1 MKTRN
6 KLNLPINFCTTGN
19 FLNLKKVKFIPMDN
33 PPKIKNSKHQILK
46 LHNKSSTSNLSEIHT
61 ISKDEISK
69 KDELIFK
76 LQQKIKFLEKR
87 IKLLEKTASK
97 TKNRSRNASFSNAL
111 LLNTEKNSSNN
122 INNYNYNHNYTSAN
136 SITNKNKHKTII
148 PLDKQLLKTK
158 LTKNKKNIFELIDI
172 SKLKFAKK
180 NQNSIKNHNNSFN
193 LPNTNNNNNNNSL
206 SNYTTY
212 NYTSNNSCT
221 GSELK
226 PRKKSIKLKV
236 QCGKINSLHNL
247 LYSMSSSK
255 NKNKI
260 SGEKNRVTRKIS
272 GINNIPKKIRINQN
286 ASLKIMMSSTNYT
299 NYSNNVSNSFKEET
313 NVITNTNTNN
323 NNGMVNISFTDIQ
336 NKLENIKNRTKNL
349 FEVFSKMNTNL
360 AQNQNLNNEIKR
372 KKFPFNIK
380 ICKLEKIK
388 K

>member
-76 LQQKIKFLEKR
+76 LQQKIKFLEKK
-87 IKLLEKTASK
+87 IKLLEKSASK
-97 TKNRSRNASFSNAL
+97 SKNRSRNTSFTNGL

-122 INNYNYNHNYTSAN
+122 INNYNYNHNYTTAN

-172 SKLKFAKK
+172 SKLKFTKK
-180 NQNSIKNHNNSFN
+180 NQNSIKNRNNSFN
-193 LPNTNNNNNNNSL
+193 LPNTNNNNNSL

-236 QCGKINSLHNL
+236 QCDKINSLHNL

-255 NKNKI
+255 NLKNKI
-260 SGEKNRVTRKIS
+260 SGEKNRVTRKIN
-272 GINNIPKKIRINQN
+272 GINTIPKKIRINQN
-286 ASLKIMMSSTNYT
+286 ASLKIMLSSTNYT
-299 NYSNNVSNSFKEET
+299 NCSNNVSNSFKEET
-313 NVITNTNTNN
+313 NVNTNTNN
-323 NNGMVNISFTDIQ
+323 IINGMTNISFSDIQ

-380 ICKLEKIK
+380 ISKLEKVK

>member
-76 LQQKIKFLEKR
+76 LQQKIKFLEKK
-87 IKLLEKTASK
+87 IKLLEKSASK
-97 TKNRSRNASFSNAL
+97 SKNRSRNTSFTNGL
-111 LLNTEKNSSNN
+111 LLNTEKNSSNI
-122 INNYNYNHNYTSAN
+122 INNYNYNHNYTTAN

-172 SKLKFAKK
+172 SKLKFTKK
-180 NQNSIKNHNNSFN
+180 NQNSIKNRNNSFN
-193 LPNTNNNNNNNSL
+193 LPNTNNNNNSL

-236 QCGKINSLHNL
+236 QCDKINSLHNL

-255 NKNKI
+255 NLKNKI
-260 SGEKNRVTRKIS
+260 SGEKNRVTRKIN
-272 GINNIPKKIRINQN
+272 GINTIPKKIRINQN
-286 ASLKIMMSSTNYT
+286 ASLKIMLSSTNYT

-313 NVITNTNTNN
+313 NVNTNTNN
-323 NNGMVNISFTDIQ
+323 IINGMTNISFSDIQ

-380 ICKLEKIK
+380 ISKLEKVK

>member
-76 LQQKIKFLEKR
+76 LQQKIKFLEKK
-87 IKLLEKTASK
+87 IKLLEKSASK
-97 TKNRSRNASFSNAL
+97 SKNRSRNTSFTNGL

-122 INNYNYNHNYTSAN
+122 INNYNYNHNYTTAN

-172 SKLKFAKK
+172 SKLKFTKK
-180 NQNSIKNHNNSFN
+180 NQNSIKNRNNSFN
-193 LPNTNNNNNNNSL
+193 LPNTNNNNSL

-236 QCGKINSLHNL
+236 QCDKINSLHNL

-255 NKNKI
+255 NLKNKI

-272 GINNIPKKIRINQN
+272 GINTIPKKIRINQN
-286 ASLKIMMSSTNYT
+286 ASLKIMLSSTNYT

-313 NVITNTNTNN
+313 NVNTNTNN
-323 NNGMVNISFTDIQ
+323 NGMTNISFSDIQ

-380 ICKLEKIK
+380 ISKLEKVK

>member
-61 ISKDEISK
+61 ISKVEISK

-76 LQQKIKFLEKR
+76 LQQKIKFLEKK
-87 IKLLEKTASK
+87 IKLLEKSASK
-97 TKNRSRNASFSNAL
+97 SKNRSRNTSFTNGL

-122 INNYNYNHNYTSAN
+122 INNYNYNHNYTTAN

-172 SKLKFAKK
+172 SKLKFTKK
-180 NQNSIKNHNNSFN
+180 NQNSIKNRNNSFN
-193 LPNTNNNNNNNSL
+193 LPNTNNNNNSL

-236 QCGKINSLHNL
+236 QCDKINSLHNL

-255 NKNKI
+255 NLKNKI
-260 SGEKNRVTRKIS
+260 SGEKNRVTRKIN
-272 GINNIPKKIRINQN
+272 GINTIPKKIRINQN
-286 ASLKIMMSSTNYT
+286 ASLKIMLSSTNYT

-313 NVITNTNTNN
+313 NVNTNTNN
-323 NNGMVNISFTDIQ
+323 IINGMTNISFSDIQ

-380 ICKLEKIK
+380 ISKLEKVK

>member
-76 LQQKIKFLEKR
+76 LQQKIKFLEKK
-87 IKLLEKTASK
+87 IKLLEKSASK
-97 TKNRSRNASFSNAL
+97 SKNRSRNTSFTNGL

-122 INNYNYNHNYTSAN
+122 INNYNYNHNYTTAN

-172 SKLKFAKK
+172 SKLKFTKK
-180 NQNSIKNHNNSFN
+180 NQNSIKNRNNSFN
-193 LPNTNNNNNNNSL
+193 LPNTNNNNNNSL

-236 QCGKINSLHNL
+236 QCDKINSLHNL

-255 NKNKI
+255 NLKNKI
-260 SGEKNRVTRKIS
+260 SGEKNRVTRKIN
-272 GINNIPKKIRINQN
+272 GINTIPKKIRINQN
-286 ASLKIMMSSTNYT
+286 ASLKIMLSSTNYT

-313 NVITNTNTNN
+313 NVNTNTNN
-323 NNGMVNISFTDIQ
+323 NGMTNISFSDIQ

-380 ICKLEKIK
+380 ISKLEKVK

>member
-19 FLNLKKVKFIPMDN
+19 FLNLKKVKFIPMEN
-33 PPKIKNSKHQILK
+33 PPKIKNSKHQVLK
-46 LHNKSSTSNLSEIHT
+46 LHTKNSASNLSEIHT
-61 ISKDEISK
+61 ITKDEILK

-76 LQQKIKFLEKR
+76 LQQRIKFLEKK
-87 IKLLEKTASK
+87 IKILEKSSSK
-97 TKNRSRNASFSNAL
+97 PKNKSRNVSFNNVL

-122 INNYNYNHNYTSAN
+122 NMNNHNHTSVN
-136 SITNKNKHKTII
+136 SLTNKTKHKTII

-158 LTKNKKNIFELIDI
+158 LSKNKKNIFELIDI
-172 SKLKFAKK
+172 SKLKFTKK
-180 NQNSIKNHNNSFN
+180 NQNSIKFRNNSYNF
-193 LPNTNNNNNNNSL
+193 LNTNNNNNNNSL

-212 NYTSNNSCT
+212 NYTTNNSCT

-226 PRKKSIKLKV
+226 PRKKSIKLNV
-236 QCGKINSLHNL
+236 HSGKINSLHNL

-255 NKNKI
+255 NSKNKI
-260 SGEKNRVTRKIS
+260 SGEKNRVTRKINA
-272 GINNIPKKIRINQN
+272 INTIPKKIRINQN

-299 NYSNNVSNSFKEET
+299 NYSNNASNSFKEET
-313 NVITNTNTNN
+313 NINTNN
-323 NNGMVNISFTDIQ
+323 NGIVNTSFTEIQ

-349 FEVFSKMNTNL
+349 FEVFSKMNINL
-360 AQNQNLNNEIKR
+360 AQNQNLNDNMKR

-380 ICKLEKIK
+380 ISKLEKIK

>member
-76 LQQKIKFLEKR
+76 LQQKIKFLEKK
-87 IKLLEKTASK
+87 IKLLEKSASK
-97 TKNRSRNASFSNAL
+97 SKNRSRNTSFTNGL

-122 INNYNYNHNYTSAN
+122 INNYNYNHNYTTAN

-172 SKLKFAKK
+172 SKLKFTKK
-180 NQNSIKNHNNSFN
+180 NQNSIKNRNNSFN
-193 LPNTNNNNNNNSL
+193 LPNTNNNNNSL

-236 QCGKINSLHNL
+236 QCDKINSLHNL

-255 NKNKI
+255 NLKNKI

-272 GINNIPKKIRINQN
+272 GINTIPKKIRINQN
-286 ASLKIMMSSTNYT
+286 ASLKIMLSSTNYT

-313 NVITNTNTNN
+313 NVNTNTNN
-323 NNGMVNISFTDIQ
+323 NGMTNISFSDIQ

-380 ICKLEKIK
+380 ISKLEKVK

>member
-33 PPKIKNSKHQILK
+33 PPKIKNSKHHILK

-61 ISKDEISK
+61 ITKDEISK

-76 LQQKIKFLEKR
+76 LQQKIKFLEKK
-87 IKLLEKTASK
+87 IKLLEKNASK
-97 TKNRSRNASFSNAL
+97 SKNRSRNTSFSNVL

-122 INNYNYNHNYTSAN
+122 INDYTYNRNYTSVN

-172 SKLKFAKK
+172 NKLKFAKK
-180 NQNSIKNHNNSFN
+180 NQNSIKNRNNSFN
-193 LPNTNNNNNNNSL
+193 LPNTNNTNNNNSL

-226 PRKKSIKLKV
+226 QRKKSIKLKV

-255 NKNKI
+255 NSKNKI
-260 SGEKNRVTRKIS
+260 SGEKNRDTRKIN
-272 GINNIPKKIRINQN
+272 GINTIPKKIRINQN

-299 NYSNNVSNSFKEET
+299 NYSNNVSNSFKEEI
-313 NVITNTNTNN
+313 NINTNTNN
-323 NNGMVNISFTDIQ
+323 GMTNISFSDIQ

-360 AQNQNLNNEIKR
+360 TKNQNLNDNMNR

-380 ICKLEKIK
+380 ISKLEKIK

>member
-76 LQQKIKFLEKR
+76 LQQKIKFLEKK
-87 IKLLEKTASK
+87 IKLLEKSASK
-97 TKNRSRNASFSNAL
+97 SKNRSRNTSFTNGL

-122 INNYNYNHNYTSAN
+122 INNYNYNHNYTTAN

-172 SKLKFAKK
+172 SKLKFTKK
-180 NQNSIKNHNNSFN
+180 NQNSIKNRNNSFN
-193 LPNTNNNNNNNSL
+193 LPNTNNNNNSL

-236 QCGKINSLHNL
+236 QCDKINSLHNL

-255 NKNKI
+255 NLKNKI
-260 SGEKNRVTRKIS
+260 SGEKNRVSRKIN
-272 GINNIPKKIRINQN
+272 GINTIPKKIRINQN
-286 ASLKIMMSSTNYT
+286 ASLKIMLSSTNYT

-313 NVITNTNTNN
+313 NVNTNTNN
-323 NNGMVNISFTDIQ
+323 NGMTNISFSDIQ

-380 ICKLEKIK
+380 ISKLEKVK

>member
-76 LQQKIKFLEKR
+76 LQQKIKFLEKK
-87 IKLLEKTASK
+87 IKLLEKSALKS
-97 TKNRSRNASFSNAL
+97 KNRSRNTSFTNGL

-122 INNYNYNHNYTSAN
+122 INNYNYNHNYTTAN

-172 SKLKFAKK
+172 SKLKFTKK
-180 NQNSIKNHNNSFN
+180 NQNSIKNRNNSFN
-193 LPNTNNNNNNNSL
+193 LPNTNNNNNSL

-236 QCGKINSLHNL
+236 QCDKINSLHNL

-255 NKNKI
+255 NLKNKI
-260 SGEKNRVTRKIS
+260 SGEKNRVTRKIN
-272 GINNIPKKIRINQN
+272 GINTIPKKIRINQN
-286 ASLKIMMSSTNYT
+286 ASLKIMLSSTNYT

-313 NVITNTNTNN
+313 NVNTNTNN
-323 NNGMVNISFTDIQ
+323 IINGMTNISFSDIQ

-380 ICKLEKIK
+380 ISKLEKVK

>member
-76 LQQKIKFLEKR
+76 LQQKIKFLEKK
-87 IKLLEKTASK
+87 IKLLEKSASK
-97 TKNRSRNASFSNAL
+97 SKNRSRNTSFTNGL

-122 INNYNYNHNYTSAN
+122 INNYNYNHNYTTAN

-172 SKLKFAKK
+172 SKLKFTKK
-180 NQNSIKNHNNSFN
+180 NQNSIKNRNNSFN
-193 LPNTNNNNNNNSL
+193 LPNTNNNNNNSL

-236 QCGKINSLHNL
+236 QCDKINSLHNL

-255 NKNKI
+255 NLKNKI
-260 SGEKNRVTRKIS
+260 SGEKNRVTRKIN
-272 GINNIPKKIRINQN
+272 GINTIPKKIRINQN
-286 ASLKIMMSSTNYT
+286 ASLKIMLSSTNYT

-313 NVITNTNTNN
+313 NVNTNTNN
-323 NNGMVNISFTDIQ
+323 IINGMTNISFSDIQ

-380 ICKLEKIK
+380 ISKLEKVK

>member
-19 FLNLKKVKFIPMDN
+19 FLNLKKVKFIPMEN
-33 PPKIKNSKHQILK
+33 PPKIKNSKHQVLK
-46 LHNKSSTSNLSEIHT
+46 LHTKNSTSNLSEINT
-61 ISKDEISK
+61 LTKDEILK

-76 LQQKIKFLEKR
+76 LQQRIKFLEKK
-87 IKLLEKTASK
+87 IKILEKSSSK
-97 TKNRSRNASFSNAL
+97 PKNKSRNVSFNNVL

-122 INNYNYNHNYTSAN
+122 NMNNHNHTSVN
-136 SITNKNKHKTII
+136 SLTNKTKHKTII

-158 LTKNKKNIFELIDI
+158 LSKNKKNIFELIDI
-172 SKLKFAKK
+172 SKLKFTKK
-180 NQNSIKNHNNSFN
+180 NQNSIKFRNNSFN
-193 LPNTNNNNNNNSL
+193 LLNTNNNNNNNSL

-212 NYTSNNSCT
+212 NYTTNNSCT

-226 PRKKSIKLKV
+226 PRKKSIKLNV
-236 QCGKINSLHNL
+236 HSGKINSLHNL

-255 NKNKI
+255 NSKNKI
-260 SGEKNRVTRKIS
+260 SGEKNRVTRKINA
-272 GINNIPKKIRINQN
+272 INTIPKKIRINQN

-313 NVITNTNTNN
+313 NINTNN
-323 NNGMVNISFTDIQ
+323 NNGIVNTSFTEIQ

-360 AQNQNLNNEIKR
+360 AQNQNLNDNMKR

-380 ICKLEKIK
+380 ISKLEKIK

>member
-76 LQQKIKFLEKR
+76 LQQKIKFLEKK
-87 IKLLEKTASK
+87 IKLLEKSASK
-97 TKNRSRNASFSNAL
+97 SKNRSRNTSFTNGL

-122 INNYNYNHNYTSAN
+122 INNYNYNHNYTTAN

-172 SKLKFAKK
+172 SKLKFNKK
-180 NQNSIKNHNNSFN
+180 NQNSIKNRNNSFN
-193 LPNTNNNNNNNSL
+193 LPNTNNNNNSL

-236 QCGKINSLHNL
+236 QCDKINSLHNL

-255 NKNKI
+255 NLKNKI
-260 SGEKNRVTRKIS
+260 SGEKNRVTRKIN
-272 GINNIPKKIRINQN
+272 GINTIPKKIRINQN
-286 ASLKIMMSSTNYT
+286 ASLKIMLSSTNYT

-313 NVITNTNTNN
+313 NVNTNTNN
-323 NNGMVNISFTDIQ
+323 NGMTNISFSDIQ

-380 ICKLEKIK
+380 ISKLEKVK

>member
-76 LQQKIKFLEKR
+76 LQQKIKFLEKK
-87 IKLLEKTASK
+87 IKLLEKSASK
-97 TKNRSRNASFSNAL
+97 SKNRSRNTSFTNGL

-122 INNYNYNHNYTSAN
+122 INNYNYNHNYTTAN

-172 SKLKFAKK
+172 SKLKFTKK
-180 NQNSIKNHNNSFN
+180 NQNSIKNRNNSFN
-193 LPNTNNNNNNNSL
+193 LPNTNNNNNSL

-236 QCGKINSLHNL
+236 QCDKINSLHNL

-255 NKNKI
+255 NLNNKI
-260 SGEKNRVTRKIS
+260 SGEKNRVTRKIN
-272 GINNIPKKIRINQN
+272 GINTIPKKIRINQN
-286 ASLKIMMSSTNYT
+286 ASLKIMLSSTNYT

-313 NVITNTNTNN
+313 NLNTNTNN
-323 NNGMVNISFTDIQ
+323 NGMTNISFSDIQ

-380 ICKLEKIK
+380 ISKLEKVK

>member
-76 LQQKIKFLEKR
+76 LQQKIKFLEKK
-87 IKLLEKTASK
+87 IKLLEKSASK
-97 TKNRSRNASFSNAL
+97 SKNRSRNTSFTNGL

-122 INNYNYNHNYTSAN
+122 INNYNYNHNYTTAN

-172 SKLKFAKK
+172 SKLKFTKK
-180 NQNSIKNHNNSFN
+180 NQNSIKNRNNSFN
-193 LPNTNNNNNNNSL
+193 LPNTNNNNNSL

-236 QCGKINSLHNL
+236 QCDKINSLHNL

-255 NKNKI
+255 NLKNKKKKK
-260 SGEKNRVTRKIS
+260 KNRVTRKIN
-272 GINNIPKKIRINQN
+272 GINTIPKKIRINQN
-286 ASLKIMMSSTNYT
+286 ASLKIMLSSTNYT

-313 NVITNTNTNN
+313 NVNTNTNN
-323 NNGMVNISFTDIQ
+323 NGMTNISFSDIQ

-380 ICKLEKIK
+380 ISKLEKVK

>member
-76 LQQKIKFLEKR
+76 LQQKIKFLEKK
-87 IKLLEKTASK
+87 IKLLEKSASK
-97 TKNRSRNASFSNAL
+97 SKNRSRNTSFTNGL

-122 INNYNYNHNYTSAN
+122 INNYNYNHNYTTAN

-172 SKLKFAKK
+172 SKLKFTKK
-180 NQNSIKNHNNSFN
+180 NQNSIKNRNNSFN
-193 LPNTNNNNNNNSL
+193 LPNTNNNNNNSL

-236 QCGKINSLHNL
+236 QCDKINSLHNL
-247 LYSMSSSK
+247 LYSMSTSK
-255 NKNKI
+255 NLKNKI
-260 SGEKNRVTRKIS
+260 SGEKNRVTRKIN
-272 GINNIPKKIRINQN
+272 GINTIPKKIRINQN
-286 ASLKIMMSSTNYT
+286 ASLKIMLSSTNYT

-313 NVITNTNTNN
+313 NVNTNTNN
-323 NNGMVNISFTDIQ
+323 NGMTNISFSDIQ

-380 ICKLEKIK
+380 ISKLEKVK

>member
-76 LQQKIKFLEKR
+76 LQQKIKFLEKK
-87 IKLLEKTASK
+87 IKLLEKSASK
-97 TKNRSRNASFSNAL
+97 SKNRSRNTSFTNGL

-122 INNYNYNHNYTSAN
+122 INNYNYNHNYTTAN

-172 SKLKFAKK
+172 SKLKFTKK
-180 NQNSIKNHNNSFN
+180 NQNSIKNRNNSFN
-193 LPNTNNNNNNNSL
+193 LPNTNNNNNSL

-236 QCGKINSLHNL
+236 QCDKINSLHNL

-255 NKNKI
+255 NLKNKI
-260 SGEKNRVTRKIS
+260 SGEKNRVTRKIN
-272 GINNIPKKIRINQN
+272 GINTIPKKIRINQN
-286 ASLKIMMSSTNYT
+286 ASLKIMLSSTNYT

-313 NVITNTNTNN
+313 NVNTNTNN
-323 NNGMVNISFTDIQ
+323 NNNNGMTNISFSDIQ

-380 ICKLEKIK
+380 ISKLEKVK

>member
-76 LQQKIKFLEKR
+76 LQQKIKFLEKK
-87 IKLLEKTASK
+87 IKLLEKSASK
-97 TKNRSRNASFSNAL
+97 SKNRSRNTSFTNGL

-122 INNYNYNHNYTSAN
+122 INNYNYNHNYTTAN

-158 LTKNKKNIFELIDI
+158 LTKNKKNIFELIDM
-172 SKLKFAKK
+172 SKLKFTKK
-180 NQNSIKNHNNSFN
+180 NQNSIKNRNNSFN
-193 LPNTNNNNNNNSL
+193 LPNTNNNNNSL

-236 QCGKINSLHNL
+236 QCDKINSLHNL

-255 NKNKI
+255 NLKNKI
-260 SGEKNRVTRKIS
+260 SGEKNRVTRKTN
-272 GINNIPKKIRINQN
+272 GINTIPKKIRINQN
-286 ASLKIMMSSTNYT
+286 ASLKIMLSSTNYT

-313 NVITNTNTNN
+313 NVNTNTNN
-323 NNGMVNISFTDIQ
+323 NGMTNISFSDIQ

-380 ICKLEKIK
+380 ISKLEKVK

>member
-76 LQQKIKFLEKR
+76 LQQKIKFLEKK
-87 IKLLEKTASK
+87 IKLLEKSASK
-97 TKNRSRNASFSNAL
+97 SKNRSRNTSFTNGL

-122 INNYNYNHNYTSAN
+122 INNYNYNHNYTTAN

-172 SKLKFAKK
+172 SKLKFNKK
-180 NQNSIKNHNNSFN
+180 NQNSIKNRNNSFN
-193 LPNTNNNNNNNSL
+193 LPNTNNNNNSL

-236 QCGKINSLHNL
+236 QCDKINSLHNL

-255 NKNKI
+255 NLKNKI
-260 SGEKNRVTRKIS
+260 SGEKNRVTRKIN
-272 GINNIPKKIRINQN
+272 GINTIPKKIRINQN
-286 ASLKIMMSSTNYT
+286 ASLKIMLSSTNYT

-313 NVITNTNTNN
+313 NVNTNTNN
-323 NNGMVNISFTDIQ
+323 IINGMTNISFSDIQ

-380 ICKLEKIK
+380 ISKLEKVK

>member
-76 LQQKIKFLEKR
+76 LQQKIKFLEKK
-87 IKLLEKTASK
+87 IKLLEKSASK
-97 TKNRSRNASFSNAL
+97 SKNRSRNTSFSNAL
-111 LLNTEKNSSNN
+111 LLNTEKSTINN
-122 INNYNYNHNYTSAN
+122 INNYNYNHNYTSVN

-172 SKLKFAKK
+172 SKLKFTKK
-180 NQNSIKNHNNSFN
+180 NQNSIKNRNNSFN
-193 LPNTNNNNNNNSL
+193 LPNTNNNNNSL

-236 QCGKINSLHNL
+236 QCDKINSLHNL

-255 NKNKI
+255 NLKNKI
-260 SGEKNRVTRKIS
+260 SGEKNRVTRKIN
-272 GINNIPKKIRINQN
+272 GINTIPKKIRINQN
-286 ASLKIMMSSTNYT
+286 ASLKIMLSSTNYT

-313 NVITNTNTNN
+313 NVNTNTNN
-323 NNGMVNISFTDIQ
+323 NGMTNISFSDIQ

-380 ICKLEKIK
+380 ISKLEKVK

>member
-76 LQQKIKFLEKR
+76 LQQKIKFLEKK
-87 IKLLEKTASK
+87 IKLLEKSASK
-97 TKNRSRNASFSNAL
+97 SKNRSRNTSFTNGL

-122 INNYNYNHNYTSAN
+122 INNYNYNHNYTTAN

-172 SKLKFAKK
+172 SKLKFTKK
-180 NQNSIKNHNNSFN
+180 NQNSIKNRNNSFN
-193 LPNTNNNNNNNSL
+193 LPNTNNNNNNSL

-236 QCGKINSLHNL
+236 QCDKINSLHNL

-255 NKNKI
+255 NLKNKI
-260 SGEKNRVTRKIS
+260 SGEKNRVTRKIN
-272 GINNIPKKIRINQN
+272 GINTIPKKIRINQN
-286 ASLKIMMSSTNYT
+286 ASLKIMLSSTNYT

-313 NVITNTNTNN
+313 NVNTNTNN
-323 NNGMVNISFTDIQ
+323 NGMTNISFSDIQ

-349 FEVFSKMNTNL
+349 FEVFLKMNTNL

-380 ICKLEKIK
+380 ISKLEKVK

>member
-76 LQQKIKFLEKR
+76 LQQKIKFLEKK
-87 IKLLEKTASK
+87 IKLLEKSASK
-97 TKNRSRNASFSNAL
+97 SKNRSRNTSFTNGL

-122 INNYNYNHNYTSAN
+122 INNYNYNHNYTTAN

-172 SKLKFAKK
+172 SKLKFTKK
-180 NQNSIKNHNNSFN
+180 NQNSIKNRNNSFN
-193 LPNTNNNNNNNSL
+193 LPNTNNNNNSL

-236 QCGKINSLHNL
+236 QCDKINSLHNL

-255 NKNKI
+255 NLKNKI
-260 SGEKNRVTRKIS
+260 SGEKNRVTRKIN
-272 GINNIPKKIRINQN
+272 GINTIPKKIRINQN
-286 ASLKIMMSSTNYT
+286 ASLKIMLSSTNYT

-313 NVITNTNTNN
+313 NVNTNTNN
-323 NNGMVNISFTDIQ
+323 NGMTNISFSDIQ

-380 ICKLEKIK
+380 ISKLEKVK

>member
-19 FLNLKKVKFIPMDN
+19 FLNLKKVKFIPMEN
-33 PPKIKNSKHQILK
+33 PPKIKNSKHQVLK
-46 LHNKSSTSNLSEIHT
+46 LHTKNSTSNLSEIHT
-61 ISKDEISK
+61 ITKDEILK

-76 LQQKIKFLEKR
+76 LQQRIKFLEKK
-87 IKLLEKTASK
+87 IKILEKSSSK
-97 TKNRSRNASFSNAL
+97 PKNKSRNVSFNNVL

-122 INNYNYNHNYTSAN
+122 NMNNHNHTSVN
-136 SITNKNKHKTII
+136 SLTNKTKHKTII

-158 LTKNKKNIFELIDI
+158 LSKNKKNIFELIDI
-172 SKLKFAKK
+172 SKLKFTKK
-180 NQNSIKNHNNSFN
+180 NQNSIKFRNNSFN
-193 LPNTNNNNNNNSL
+193 LLNTNNNNNNNSL

-212 NYTSNNSCT
+212 NYTTNNSCT

-226 PRKKSIKLKV
+226 PRKKSIKLNV
-236 QCGKINSLHNL
+236 HSGKINSLHNL

-255 NKNKI
+255 NSKNKI
-260 SGEKNRVTRKIS
+260 SGEKNRVTRKINA
-272 GINNIPKKIRINQN
+272 INTIPKKIRINQN

-313 NVITNTNTNN
+313 NINTNN
-323 NNGMVNISFTDIQ
+323 NNGIVNTSFTEIQ

-360 AQNQNLNNEIKR
+360 AQNQNLNDNMKR

-380 ICKLEKIK
+380 ISKLEKIK

>member
-76 LQQKIKFLEKR
+76 LQQKIKFLEKK
-87 IKLLEKTASK
+87 IKLLEKSASK
-97 TKNRSRNASFSNAL
+97 SKNRSRNTSFTNGL

-122 INNYNYNHNYTSAN
+122 INNYNYNHNYTTAN

-172 SKLKFAKK
+172 SKLKFNKK
-180 NQNSIKNHNNSFN
+180 NQNSIKNRNNSFN
-193 LPNTNNNNNNNSL
+193 LPNTNNNNSL

-236 QCGKINSLHNL
+236 QCDKINSLHNL

-255 NKNKI
+255 NLKNKI
-260 SGEKNRVTRKIS
+260 SGEKNRVTRKIN
-272 GINNIPKKIRINQN
+272 GINTIPKKIRINQN
-286 ASLKIMMSSTNYT
+286 ASLKIMLSSTNYT

-313 NVITNTNTNN
+313 NVNTNN
-323 NNGMVNISFTDIQ
+323 NGMTNISFSDIQ

-380 ICKLEKIK
+380 ISKLEKVK

>member
-76 LQQKIKFLEKR
+76 LQQKIKFLEKK
-87 IKLLEKTASK
+87 IKLLEKSASK
-97 TKNRSRNASFSNAL
+97 SKNRSRNTSFTNGL

-122 INNYNYNHNYTSAN
+122 INNYNYNHNYTTAN

-172 SKLKFAKK
+172 SKLKFNKK
-180 NQNSIKNHNNSFN
+180 NQNSIKNRNNSFN
-193 LPNTNNNNNNNSL
+193 LPNTNNNNSL

-236 QCGKINSLHNL
+236 QCDKINSLHNL

-255 NKNKI
+255 NLKNKI
-260 SGEKNRVTRKIS
+260 SGEKNRVTRKIN
-272 GINNIPKKIRINQN
+272 GINTIPKKIRINQN
-286 ASLKIMMSSTNYT
+286 ASLKIMLSSTNYT

-313 NVITNTNTNN
+313 NVNTNTNN
-323 NNGMVNISFTDIQ
+323 NGMTNISFSDIQ

-380 ICKLEKIK
+380 ISKLEKVK

>member
-76 LQQKIKFLEKR
+76 LQQKIKFLEKK
-87 IKLLEKTASK
+87 IKLLEKSASK
-97 TKNRSRNASFSNAL
+97 SKNRSRNTSFTNGL

-122 INNYNYNHNYTSAN
+122 INNYNYNHNYTTAN

-172 SKLKFAKK
+172 SKLKFTKK
-180 NQNSIKNHNNSFN
+180 NQNSIKNRNNSFN
-193 LPNTNNNNNNNSL
+193 LPNTNNNNNSL

-236 QCGKINSLHNL
+236 QCDKINSLHNL

-255 NKNKI
+255 NLKNKI
-260 SGEKNRVTRKIS
+260 SGEKKRVTRKIN
-272 GINNIPKKIRINQN
+272 GINTIPKKIRINQN
-286 ASLKIMMSSTNYT
+286 ASLKIMLSSTNYT

-313 NVITNTNTNN
+313 NVNTNTNN
-323 NNGMVNISFTDIQ
+323 IINGMTNISFSDIQ

-380 ICKLEKIK
+380 ISKLEKVK

>member
-76 LQQKIKFLEKR
+76 LQQKIKFLEKK
-87 IKLLEKTASK
+87 IKLLEKSASK
-97 TKNRSRNASFSNAL
+97 SKNRSRNTSFTNGL

-122 INNYNYNHNYTSAN
+122 INNYNYNHNYTTAN

-172 SKLKFAKK
+172 SKLKFTKK
-180 NQNSIKNHNNSFN
+180 NQNSIKNRNNSFN
-193 LPNTNNNNNNNSL
+193 LPNTNNNNNSL

-236 QCGKINSLHNL
+236 QCDKINSLHNL

-255 NKNKI
+255 NLKNKI
-260 SGEKNRVTRKIS
+260 SGEM
-272 GINNIPKKIRINQN
+272 G
-286 ASLKIMMSSTNYT
+286 
-299 NYSNNVSNSFKEET
+299 
-313 NVITNTNTNN
+313 
-323 NNGMVNISFTDIQ
+323 
-336 NKLENIKNRTKNL
+336 
-349 FEVFSKMNTNL
+349 
-360 AQNQNLNNEIKR
+360 
-372 KKFPFNIK
+372 
-380 ICKLEKIK
+380 
-388 K
+388 

>member
-76 LQQKIKFLEKR
+76 LQQKIKFLEKK
-87 IKLLEKTASK
+87 IKLLEKSASK
-97 TKNRSRNASFSNAL
+97 SKNRSRNTSFTNGL

-122 INNYNYNHNYTSAN
+122 INNYNYNHNYTTAN

-172 SKLKFAKK
+172 SKLKFTKK
-180 NQNSIKNHNNSFN
+180 NQNSIKNRNNSFN
-193 LPNTNNNNNNNSL
+193 LPNTNNNNNSL

-212 NYTSNNSCT
+212 NYTTNNSCT

-226 PRKKSIKLKV
+226 PRKKSIKLNLH
-236 QCGKINSLHNL
+236 CGKINSLHNL
-247 LYSMSSSK
+247 LYSMSSNK
-255 NKNKI
+255 NSKNKI
-260 SGEKNRVTRKIS
+260 SGEKNRVTRKINA
-272 GINNIPKKIRINQN
+272 INTIPKKVRVNQN

-313 NVITNTNTNN
+313 NVNTNAN
-323 NNGMVNISFTDIQ
+323 NNGIMNNTSFSEIQ

-360 AQNQNLNNEIKR
+360 AQNQNLNDNMR
-372 KKFPFNIK
+372 NKKFPFNIR
-380 ICKLEKIK
+380 ISKLEKIK

>member
-76 LQQKIKFLEKR
+76 LQQKIKFLEKK
-87 IKLLEKTASK
+87 IKLLEKSASK
-97 TKNRSRNASFSNAL
+97 SKNRSRNTSFTNGL

-122 INNYNYNHNYTSAN
+122 INNYNYNHNYTTAN

-172 SKLKFAKK
+172 SKLKFTKK
-180 NQNSIKNHNNSFN
+180 NQNSIKNRNNSFN
-193 LPNTNNNNNNNSL
+193 LPNTNNNNNSL

-236 QCGKINSLHNL
+236 QCDKINSLHNL
-247 LYSMSSSK
+247 LYNMSSSK
-255 NKNKI
+255 NLKNKI
-260 SGEKNRVTRKIS
+260 SGEKNRVTRKIN
-272 GINNIPKKIRINQN
+272 GINTIPKKIRINQN
-286 ASLKIMMSSTNYT
+286 ASLKIMLSSTNYT

-313 NVITNTNTNN
+313 NVNTNTNN
-323 NNGMVNISFTDIQ
+323 IINGMTNISFNDIQ

-380 ICKLEKIK
+380 ISKLEKVK

>member
-61 ISKDEISK
+61 ITKDEISK

-76 LQQKIKFLEKR
+76 LQQKIKFLEKK
-87 IKLLEKTASK
+87 IKLLEKSASK
-97 TKNRSRNASFSNAL
+97 SKNRSRNASFSNAL

-172 SKLKFAKK
+172 SKLKFTKK
-180 NQNSIKNHNNSFN
+180 NQNSIKNRNNSFN
-193 LPNTNNNNNNNSL
+193 IPNTNNNNNSL

-226 PRKKSIKLKV
+226 QRKKSIKLKV
-236 QCGKINSLHNL
+236 QCDKINSLHNL

-255 NKNKI
+255 NLKNKI
-260 SGEKNRVTRKIS
+260 SGEKNRVTRKIN
-272 GINNIPKKIRINQN
+272 GINTIPKKIRINQN

-313 NVITNTNTNN
+313 NVNTNTNN
-323 NNGMVNISFTDIQ
+323 IINGMTNISFSDIQ

-380 ICKLEKIK
+380 ISKLEKVK

>member
-76 LQQKIKFLEKR
+76 LQQKIKFLEKK
-87 IKLLEKTASK
+87 IKLLEKSASK
-97 TKNRSRNASFSNAL
+97 SKNRSRNTSFTNGL

-122 INNYNYNHNYTSAN
+122 INNYNYNHNYTTAN

-172 SKLKFAKK
+172 SKLKFTKK
-180 NQNSIKNHNNSFN
+180 NQNSIKNRNNSFN
-193 LPNTNNNNNNNSL
+193 LPNTNNNNNSL

-236 QCGKINSLHNL
+236 QCDKINSLHNL

-255 NKNKI
+255 NLKNKI
-260 SGEKNRVTRKIS
+260 SGEKNRVTRKIN
-272 GINNIPKKIRINQN
+272 GINTIPKKIRINQN
-286 ASLKIMMSSTNYT
+286 ASLKIMLSSTNYT

-313 NVITNTNTNN
+313 NVNTNTNN
-323 NNGMVNISFTDIQ
+323 IINGMTNISFSDIQ

-380 ICKLEKIK
+380 ISKLEKVK

>member
-61 ISKDEISK
+61 ITKDEISK

-76 LQQKIKFLEKR
+76 LQQKIKFLEKK
-87 IKLLEKTASK
+87 IKLLEKSALKS
-97 TKNRSRNASFSNAL
+97 KNRSRNTSFTNGL

-122 INNYNYNHNYTSAN
+122 INNYNYNHNYTTAN

-172 SKLKFAKK
+172 SKLKFTKK
-180 NQNSIKNHNNSFN
+180 NQNSIKNRNNSFN
-193 LPNTNNNNNNNSL
+193 LPNTNNNNNSL

-236 QCGKINSLHNL
+236 QCDKINSLHNL

-255 NKNKI
+255 NLKNKI
-260 SGEKNRVTRKIS
+260 SGEKNRVTRKIN
-272 GINNIPKKIRINQN
+272 GINTIPKKIRINQN
-286 ASLKIMMSSTNYT
+286 ASLKIMLSSTNYT

-313 NVITNTNTNN
+313 NVNTNTNN
-323 NNGMVNISFTDIQ
+323 NGMTNISFSDIQ

-380 ICKLEKIK
+380 ISKLEKVK

>member
-33 PPKIKNSKHQILK
+33 PPKIKNSKNQILK

-76 LQQKIKFLEKR
+76 LQQKIKFLEKK
-87 IKLLEKTASK
+87 IKLLEKSASK
-97 TKNRSRNASFSNAL
+97 SKNRSRNTSFTNGL

-122 INNYNYNHNYTSAN
+122 INNYNYNHNYTTAN

-172 SKLKFAKK
+172 SKLKFTKK
-180 NQNSIKNHNNSFN
+180 NQNSIKNRNNSFN
-193 LPNTNNNNNNNSL
+193 LPNTNNNNNSL

-236 QCGKINSLHNL
+236 QCDKINSLHNL

-255 NKNKI
+255 NLKNKI
-260 SGEKNRVTRKIS
+260 SGEKNRVTRKIN
-272 GINNIPKKIRINQN
+272 GINTIPKKIRINQN
-286 ASLKIMMSSTNYT
+286 ASLKIMLSSTNYT

-313 NVITNTNTNN
+313 NVNTNTNN
-323 NNGMVNISFTDIQ
+323 NGMTNISFSDIQ

-380 ICKLEKIK
+380 ISKLEKVK